1 MGEITKVT
9 FTRDRRGIWSW
20 ILNILWL
27 LIAGWHL
34 FLTWF
39 TTGVLICCTCI
50 GIPFGIQV
58 IKISIFLLFPF
69 GKTIGYTVDDMDPGF
84 ASFMRG
90 ANCAFNCVWVIF
102 VGWILALQ
110 AFLTGCLL
118 MITIIGIP
126 FGWQCF
132 KLTYICFRPFG
143 ITLSAQEEV
152 TTDYRIQLT

>member
-1 MGEITKVT
+1 MEGSQKIV
-9 FTRDRRGIWSW
+9 FTRDRRGAWLW

-27 LIAGWHL
+27 VLGGWHM

-69 GKTIGYTVDDMDPGF
+69 GKVIGYDIDDMEDDGMKCF
-84 ASFMRG
+84 LMG
-90 ANCAFNCVWVIF
+90 CNCAFNCLWAVTA
-102 VGWILALQ
+102 GWILALQ
-110 AFLTGCLL
+110 AFLTGCLF
-118 MITIIGIP
+118 IFSIIGIP

-132 KLTYICFRPFG
+132 KLMYICFRPFG
-143 ITLSAQEEV
+143 IKISAHETV
-152 TTDYRIQLT
+152 SLDYQLT